1 MSWAR
6 SSSLSYRCALLR
18 RRCTSS
24 TTYWIAIPTTNT
36 PSKSQRPIASGE
48 LPVRTALIAAAVLA
62 VGGLAVAGLLASTD
76 LMWLVAG
83 YLGLQAIYVAWA
95 KHQPVLDLASV
106 AAGFVIRAIAG
117 GVAVGF
123 PTSTWFMTV
132 TAATAFFVVSG
143 KRYSELVTQGVS
155 GTRQGLK
162 DYSEGYLRFA
172 WGVSVG
178 IAVVFYGL
186 WAAELSS
193 GDSGFW
199 GRVRGP
205 LRAHSSALRPGHR
218 CRTGRGAGGD
228 ALQGTGSCRS
238 SGSSGCDVR
247 IAGLRLTPPHAS
259 RSRTGCASSVRS
271 VVPTAQLPSS
281 RQTSS
286 RSASTVTVPP
296 APRPQ

>member
-1 MSWAR
+1 MCLAA
-6 SSSLSYRCALLR
+6 SSVYLVNDVLDRDSDRKH
-18 RRCTSS
+18 
-24 TTYWIAIPTTNT
+24 

-117 GVAVGF
+117 GVAVGI

-199 GRVRGP
+199 GRV
-205 LRAHSSALRPGHR
+205 
-218 CRTGRGAGGD
+218 
-228 ALQGTGSCRS
+228 
-238 SGSSGCDVR
+238 
-247 IAGLRLTPPHAS
+247 
-259 RSRTGCASSVRS
+259 S
-271 VVPTAQLPSS
+271 VVPFVLILLRYARDIDAGL
-281 RQTSS
+281 
-286 RSASTVTVPP
+286 AE
-296 APRPQ
+296 APEEMLFRDRVLQILGIVWVAMFALQVYA

>member
-1 MSWAR
+1 MGEQVSPKRKGSDLRPLLVSMRPRQWIKNLLVVAVPLASGTFLEQGVVGKIIVAFVSMCLAA
-6 SSSLSYRCALLR
+6 SSVYLVNDVLDRDSDRKH
-18 RRCTSS
+18 
-24 TTYWIAIPTTNT
+24 

-117 GVAVGF
+117 GVAVGI

-199 GRVRGP
+199 GRV
-205 LRAHSSALRPGHR
+205 
-218 CRTGRGAGGD
+218 
-228 ALQGTGSCRS
+228 
-238 SGSSGCDVR
+238 
-247 IAGLRLTPPHAS
+247 
-259 RSRTGCASSVRS
+259 S
-271 VVPTAQLPSS
+271 VVPFVLILLRYARDIDAGL
-281 RQTSS
+281 
-286 RSASTVTVPP
+286 AE
-296 APRPQ
+296 APEEMLFRDRVLQILGIVWVAMFALQVYA